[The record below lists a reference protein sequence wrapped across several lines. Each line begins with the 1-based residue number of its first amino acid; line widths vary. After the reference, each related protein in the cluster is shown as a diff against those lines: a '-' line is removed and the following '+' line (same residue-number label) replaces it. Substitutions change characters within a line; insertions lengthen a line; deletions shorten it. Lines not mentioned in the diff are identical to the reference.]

1 MMIQLNCA
9 CRSREST
16 MNTASTTTTTS
27 GGCKLELAAEEVDG
41 VRARCIP
48 AGRKPSGGSSK
59 KSPTTHVHVSSR
71 RGDQPETTD
80 DGRTD

>member
-1 MMIQLNCA
+1 MIQLNCA
-9 CRSREST
+9 CRGRESA
-16 MNTASTTTTTS
+16 MNTAAS
-27 GGCKLELAAEEVDG
+27 GSCKLELAAEEVDG